1 LPEIASGAPSVRVGL
16 KPEGRAPMREG
27 IDLYE
32 SEAGGE
38 PVGRITSGG
47 FGPTVGG
54 PVAMGYV
61 PAEQATPGTRLYG
74 EVRGKRLPVEVVT
87 LPHVKQSYKR

>member
-1 LPEIASGAPSVRVGL
+1 
-16 KPEGRAPMREG
+16 MREG

-32 SEAGGE
+32 SETGGE

-61 PAEQATPGTRLYG
+61 PAESDMEYPVIAA
-74 EVRGKRLPVEVVT
+74 ESLP
-87 LPHVKQSYKR
+87 K